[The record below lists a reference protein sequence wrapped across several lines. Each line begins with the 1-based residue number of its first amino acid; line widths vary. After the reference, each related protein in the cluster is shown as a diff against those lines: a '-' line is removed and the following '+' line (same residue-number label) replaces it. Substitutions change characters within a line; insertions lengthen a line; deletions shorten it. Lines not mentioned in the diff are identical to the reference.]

1 VNNRRPLGRVSVPT
15 EMIAEV
21 RKLAKLEHATL
32 TEVVR
37 RALQK
42 EIYVMRRRKRGYETQ
57 PAAANYTLR

>member
-1 VNNRRPLGRVSVPT
+1 
-15 EMIAEV
+15 MIAEV